1 MAERTLEHEKIELLW
16 DSAIE
21 SVLAGDDG
29 KCRGVQTK
37 NLKTGQT
44 SELVCKGVFIA
55 IGHIPNTGFP

>member
-37 NLKTGQT
+37 TLRP
-44 SELVCKGVFIA
+44 
-55 IGHIPNTGFP
+55 PN